1 MTPPPTRV
9 PGCVD
14 LGFGVALG
22 IRSAL
27 PVRPGRFPPTTSGQT
42 MAVTAEGVEQ
52 RRKRE
57 RQRVLFD
64 DVAALYDATRQSYPD
79 EVLDAIL
86 TTAAVGSGASV
97 LEIGCGTGQMT
108 RCLTGRGFELTAI
121 DIGAAMIAA
130 ARRNVAD
137 PMVRFKVSSF
147 EDLEASG
154 PVDLIVS
161 ATAFHWV
168 DPEVGWAKAAR
179 LLRPSGWLALLTTGE
194 RYREPLRTSLRQLW
208 MNYNRE
214 KTHWTERAP
223 WATPMRETPLF
234 GEVVE
239 VTHELSLSLPADTVL
254 GVECTRATFLSYEET
269 DQEGFVADLK
279 KLLEPSP
286 EVDLVQETFLA
297 MAPVTA

>member
-1 MTPPPTRV
+1 
-9 PGCVD
+9 
-14 LGFGVALG
+14 
-22 IRSAL
+22 
-27 PVRPGRFPPTTSGQT
+27 

-130 ARRNVAD
+130 ARRNIAD

-194 RYREPLRTSLRQLW
+194 RYREPLRTSLRELW

-239 VTHELSLSLPADTVL
+239 VTHELSLSLPADMVL